1 MNEKLLKY
9 LYDIKLAIDEIES
22 FFAGKRNILL
32 ITLVIY
38 FLNGQLKEIWKL

>member
-9 LYDIKLAIDEIES
+9 LYDIKLAIDEI
-22 FFAGKRNILL
+22 
-32 ITLVIY
+32 Y